1 LGKII
6 TGLVGIV
13 WSVAIFFVTP
23 VIACENLGP
32 NAAFK
37 KSAMLMKEKWGESIG
52 AGFSFVFYD
61 RHYECGKNELY
72 QFHIPQYN
80 RAIL

>member
-1 LGKII
+1 MLY
-6 TGLVGIV
+6 
-13 WSVAIFFVTP
+13 
-23 VIACENLGP
+23 
-32 NAAFK
+32 FK

-61 RHYECGKNELY
+61 RHYECSKNELY